1 MTEAELQAGIIALCG
16 DLGLLVLE
24 IPDSRRIRHGKGFP
38 DLVIVG
44 RAVLFCEC
52 KDDWAALRREQT
64 TWRYRL
70 TAAGAQWRLW
80 RPRDRDA
87 IETELRSIA

>member
-1 MTEAELQAGIIALCG
+1 M
-16 DLGLLVLE
+16 
-24 IPDSRRIRHGKGFP
+24 
-38 DLVIVG
+38 IVG